1 MVTFTREQ
9 YLDLFASYLPEG
21 DQFVARI
28 VDHLELTRRGG
39 FRAPE
44 KILIILFASRAGSN
58 YLGQLLSSTGWFRE
72 IGESF
77 RPTQLTKIRDRYG
90 LADHYEAAQWMIDN
104 RGTPHAFGFKAG
116 FNVLTSAAELGFL
129 SEAAER
135 AQFVLLRRH
144 DRVAQAVSLVK
155 GKLSGQMHSGQPVQ
169 RALTDADYDFEAIA
183 FQGAIIAAREA
194 QFADLTDRL
203 GKSAPIL
210 YYEDIL
216 SRPEEHVRRLCELME
231 LPMPASYEP
240 NLRLSVLRDDLS
252 ARWAE
257 RFRTQRGQEFQ
268 A

>member
-1 MVTFTREQ
+1 MALTREQ
-9 YLDLFASYLPEG
+9 YLELFASYLPEG
-21 DQFVARI
+21 EQFVRRI
-28 VDHLELTRRGG
+28 VDHLALTRRGG

-44 KILIILFASRAGSN
+44 KILIVLFASRAGSN

-90 LADHYEAAQWMIDN
+90 LADHHEAAQWMIDN

-116 FNVLTSAAELGFL
+116 FNVLTSAADLGFL
-129 SEAAER
+129 SETVER

-183 FQGAIIAAREA
+183 FQEEIIATREA
-194 QFADLTDRL
+194 QFADLVERF
-203 GKSAPIL
+203 GKSAPVV

-216 SRPEEHVRRLCELME
+216 SRPEEHVRQLCELMG
-231 LPMPASYEP
+231 LAMPAQYEP

-252 ARWAE
+252 ARWAQ
-257 RFRTQRGQEFQ
+257 RFRDELPQRSE